1 MREKSFPP
9 SSEDKAKPLS
19 DSRAEP
25 AFVPRPS
32 SFVLPPEGRLSVVL
46 VAAGGSR
53 RMGFDKLTADLAG
66 CPVAAWAAA
75 AFEDCAEVGEI
86 VVVTAAGREDE
97 FRVLLAGRSK
107 VRAIVPGG
115 AERHRSV
122 WAGLRA
128 TDPTAE
134 FVAVHDAARPLAT
147 PALVTRCLARARAV
161 GAAAA
166 ASPVADTLKRVDP
179 ATGLVAGGVDRTD
192 LWAMGTPQVFRAD
205 LLRRACEHV
214 LATGETVTDEVSA
227 VERLG
232 APVALVDTGEDPN
245 FKITYPRDLALARLV
260 LAGREPLRG
269 MTNDQ

>member
-1 MREKSFPP
+1 MSTSF
-9 SSEDKAKPLS
+9 S
-19 DSRAEP
+19 
-25 AFVPRPS
+25 
-32 SFVLPPEGRLSVVL
+32 LSVVL

-66 CPVAAWAAA
+66 RPVAAWAAA
-75 AFEDCAEVGEI
+75 AFGDCAEVGEI

-97 FRVLLAGRSK
+97 FRALLAGQSK
-107 VRAIVPGG
+107 VRAVVPGG
-115 AERHRSV
+115 SERHRSV

-128 TDPTAE
+128 LDGLTTTG

-147 PALVTRCLARARAV
+147 PALIARCLARAREV

-166 ASPVADTLKRVDP
+166 ASPVADTLKRADP
-179 ATGLVAGGVDRTD
+179 ATGLVADAVDRTD

-205 LLRRACEHV
+205 LLRRAYAHV
-214 LATGETVTDEVSA
+214 LATGEAVTDEVSA
-227 VERLG
+227 VARLG

-260 LAGREPLRG
+260 LAGRG
-269 MTNDQ
+269 HVA